1 MILGIHSNTF
11 LKETSSFPKLKVKT
25 RDQQAMR
32 KVIGIKFS
40 YTYKF
45 HPVLVIRT
53 YFEKSL
59 IYPEVQ
65 ASRILVKS
73 KSCWQVPKLLNMF
86 DTNCYIHIYI
96 YIYIYILYIFI
107 FMYIYLYLCIYMY
120 MYIYIYKY
128 IYMYI
133 YIYMYVYICNV
144 YMYITNGA
152 ANIQIIVIFFFTKFQ
167 TKNWNYDWL
176 KIIAGDWVKQIW
188 SYKTT
193 RHLQRDITVSCG

>member
-96 YIYIYILYIFI
+96 YIYIIYIYIYVYIFI
-107 FMYIYLYLCIYMY
+107 FMYIYVYV
-120 MYIYIYKY
+120 YIYKY

-133 YIYMYVYICNV
+133 YIYIYIYVCV
-144 YMYITNGA
+144 YMYCIYVYNKWSSKYTNYCYL
-152 ANIQIIVIFFFTKFQ
+152 FFH
-167 TKNWNYDWL
+167 
-176 KIIAGDWVKQIW
+176 KI
-188 SYKTT
+188 SN
-193 RHLQRDITVSCG
+193 

>member
-32 KVIGIKFS
+32 KVIGITFS

-86 DTNCYIHIYI
+86 DTNCYIYI
-96 YIYIYILYIFI
+96 YI

-133 YIYMYVYICNV
+133 YIYICMCIYVMYIC
-144 YMYITNGA
+144 I
-152 ANIQIIVIFFFTKFQ
+152 
-167 TKNWNYDWL
+167 
-176 KIIAGDWVKQIW
+176 
-188 SYKTT
+188 
-193 RHLQRDITVSCG
+193 

>member
-96 YIYIYILYIFI
+96 YIYIYIIYIYIYVYIFI
-107 FMYIYLYLCIYMY
+107 FMYIYVYVYIYINIYICI
-120 MYIYIYKY
+120 YIYIY
-128 IYMYI
+128 
-133 YIYMYVYICNV
+133 VCV
-144 YMYITNGA
+144 YM
-152 ANIQIIVIFFFTKFQ
+152 
-167 TKNWNYDWL
+167 
-176 KIIAGDWVKQIW
+176 
-188 SYKTT
+188 
-193 RHLQRDITVSCG
+193 

>member
-96 YIYIYILYIFI
+96 YIYIIYIYIYVYIFI
-107 FMYIYLYLCIYMY
+107 FMYIYVYV
-120 MYIYIYKY
+120 YIYIYKY

>member
-53 YFEKSL
+53 YFEKIL

-73 KSCWQVPKLLNMF
+73 KSC
-86 DTNCYIHIYI
+86 
-96 YIYIYILYIFI
+96 
-107 FMYIYLYLCIYMY
+107 
-120 MYIYIYKY
+120 
-128 IYMYI
+128 
-133 YIYMYVYICNV
+133 
-144 YMYITNGA
+144 
-152 ANIQIIVIFFFTKFQ
+152 
-167 TKNWNYDWL
+167 
-176 KIIAGDWVKQIW
+176 
-188 SYKTT
+188 
-193 RHLQRDITVSCG
+193 

>member
-96 YIYIYILYIFI
+96 YIYIYIYILYIFI

-120 MYIYIYKY
+120 MYIYIYINIY
-128 IYMYI
+128 ICIYI
-133 YIYMYVYICNV
+133 YIYVCV
-144 YMYITNGA
+144 YM
-152 ANIQIIVIFFFTKFQ
+152 
-167 TKNWNYDWL
+167 
-176 KIIAGDWVKQIW
+176 
-188 SYKTT
+188 
-193 RHLQRDITVSCG
+193 